1 MTAPVELVPLECLRC
16 RTRLPAEEGELA
28 WICASCGQGQRL
40 GDDASLIE
48 LEIHFADSG
57 AETSVGWFPFWVLH
71 GNVRI
76 QERLSYGGTQSPD
89 PRWGSPQQFILP
101 AFETTPEEAA
111 QWGTRFLREP
121 VDLRG
126 GSPGT
131 LLGVTVSPEE
141 ALALAEFVVVS
152 FEADRR
158 DKLKSLRAVLDLGPP
173 ELWCLPFAVSERG
186 SRLALAKA

>member
-28 WICASCGQGQRL
+28 WICAACGQGQRL
-40 GDDASLIE
+40 GDEAALIE
-48 LEIHFADSG
+48 LEIRFADGSTE
-57 AETSVGWFPFWVLH
+57 ASVRWFPFWVLH

-89 PRWGSPQQFILP
+89 SRWESAQQFILP

-121 VDLRG
+121 VDLRA
-126 GSPGT
+126 GSPGA
-131 LLGVTVSPEE
+131 LSGVTVSPEE
-141 ALALAEFVVVS
+141 AQSLAEFVVLS

-173 ELWCLPFAVSERG
+173 ELWCLPFAVSGRG

>member
-28 WICASCGQGQRL
+28 WICVSCGQGQRL
-40 GDDASLIE
+40 GDDASLIDI
-48 LEIHFADSG
+48 EIRFADGSPE
-57 AETSVGWFPFWVLH
+57 ASVRWFPFWVLH

-121 VDLRG
+121 IDLRA

-131 LLGVTVSPEE
+131 LSGVTVSPEE
-141 ALALAEFVVVS
+141 AQSLAEFVVLS

-173 ELWCLPFAVSERG
+173 ELWCLPFAVSGSG

>member
-28 WICASCGQGQRL
+28 WICPNCGQGQRL

-48 LEIHFADSG
+48 IEIRFADGSPE
-57 AETSVGWFPFWVLH
+57 ASVRWFPFWVLH

-76 QERLSYGGTQSPD
+76 QERLSYGGGQSPD
-89 PRWGSPQQFILP
+89 PRWEAPQQFILP

-121 VDLRG
+121 IGLRA

-131 LLGVTVSPEE
+131 LSGVTVSPEE
-141 ALALAEFVVVS
+141 AQALAEFVVLS

-173 ELWCLPFAVSERG
+173 ELWCLPFAASGGG
-186 SRLALAKA
+186 SRLALAKV